1 VKQVMLVVLATALIF
16 GGVAIAAEPAPST
29 VVGPVMENRYV
40 APDPRD
46 EGVELPE
53 TVEQLMDQGVIP
65 AAEQQRLNQQQVVQ
79 TQKKKL

>member
-1 VKQVMLVVLATALIF
+1 MKQVMLVVLAFALIF
-16 GGVAIAAEPAPST
+16 GGVAIAAEPEPST

-53 TVEQLMDQGVIP
+53 TVEKLMDQGVIP
-65 AAEQQRLNQQQVVQ
+65 AAEQQRLDQQVLQ
-79 TQKKKL
+79 APKKKL